1 MSKISLSISLVKENV
16 TAIEDILKDVAIPS
30 CTIDNIGMLYYKNSN
45 TKEANKIMN
54 FFGNKLPAANE
65 NGERRPT
72 LYTAYVQA
80 VLLIKRR
87 IDEVERI
94 FLVTFGM
101 GRNLIKTDCIQD
113 KFGMYV
119 VLNSIA
125 PDTVRSVDINVLES
139 VPMHDRIQSTKLSKI
154 NTFNL
159 NSERD
164 LLRALTGKM
173 QDRYK
178 DRLGEIVTGADTLK
192 IAIDIDINNLSERL
206 EDIYRISK
214 LTDYKANYGFI
225 DKITPIKD
233 ANLCNRLNTELMR
246 RINSGDSD
254 LVWMSIPELVNW
266 QEINTIR
273 YTPKG
278 DDYYDVD
285 IKTLLSDVFLDAYID
300 VNSLFLKR
308 IYAINALG
316 TTIDS
321 WNVYRCLCS
330 EVVEE
335 GKQYILSNGQWYL
348 IEDAFAQEVNNYY
361 ATTPLSNWNLEAS
374 RLNESEGDY
383 NVRVVN
389 IDSAHRL
396 LMDKRLVKPSQGLDE
411 IEFCDIYTTN
421 KELVHV
427 KRYSGS
433 ATLSHLFNQGFVSG
447 ELLLQRV
454 FREQLNAK
462 LDTMENEV
470 EHRDLNAWKVNVAE
484 RDFHHEEYKV
494 IYAIIT
500 NKEGDRPSIPFFS
513 KVSFRQVCQRLK
525 DYGYQVSLMKIG
537 IDENDDANPELT
549 SKRNEKTRK
558 AKENRGAEQVARR
571 GIIQE

>member
-1 MSKISLSISLVKENV
+1 MSKISLSLSLVKENV

-30 CTIDNIGMLYYKNSN
+30 CSIDNIGMLYYKNSN

-80 VLLIKRR
+80 VLLITRR

-119 VLNSIA
+119 VLNSID
-125 PDTVRSVDINVLES
+125 PNTIRSVDVKVLES
-139 VPMHDRIQSTKLSKI
+139 VPLHDRIQSTKLSRI
-154 NTFNL
+154 NTFDL
-159 NSERD
+159 NPERD
-164 LLRALTGKM
+164 LLRALTGKT
-173 QDRYK
+173 K
-178 DRLGEIVTGADTLK
+178 DADKEVLGETVTGADSLKISIEIDIDHLSERLGEIFA
-192 IAIDIDINNLSERL
+192 
-206 EDIYRISK
+206 ISK
-214 LTDYKANYGFI
+214 RTDYREHYGFVDHI
-225 DKITPIKD
+225 SPIKSED
-233 ANLCNRLNTELMR
+233 LRRSLNEEL
-246 RINSGDSD
+246 INKLNNKELD

-266 QEINTIR
+266 EEINTIR
-273 YTPKG
+273 YTPHG
-278 DDYYDVD
+278 YNYFDLD
-285 IKTLLSDVFLDAYID
+285 IRTLLSDVYID
-300 VNSLFLKR
+300 NPVNLELLRKKR
-308 IYAINALG
+308 VYAYNALDNE
-316 TTIDS
+316 IDS
-321 WNVYRCLCS
+321 WSVYRCICADFELN
-330 EVVEE
+330 
-335 GKQYILSNGQWYL
+335 GNQYILSNGQWYS
-348 IEDAFAQEVNNYY
+348 IKEDFSHTINEFYRSV
-361 ATTPLSNWNLEAS
+361 PLAELQLEKA

-462 LDTMENEV
+462 LETMENEV

-558 AKENRGAEQVARR
+558 AKENRGAEQIARR